1 MRLGIF
7 GGTFDPP
14 HVGHLLAASDVFE
27 QLALDQLL
35 FVPAAIQPLKASRT
49 TAPGAHRLAM
59 VRLTIGP
66 DARFGV
72 DSVELDREGLSY
84 SVDTLREF
92 ARQFPSAELFF
103 LVGADVLSTFAQW
116 RDPHTVLELAT
127 LAVMTRRAENGT
139 QELDDT
145 ISLDAELARRMT
157 RVATRR
163 FDVSSTEIRER
174 VRAGRSIHGFVTDA
188 VAEYIGSHGL
198 YR

>member
-1 MRLGIF
+1 VRLGIF

-14 HVGHLLAASDVFE
+14 HVGHLLAASDAFE
-27 QLALDQLL
+27 DLALDRLL
-35 FVPAAIQPLKASRT
+35 FVPAAIQPLKASKT
-49 TAPGAHRLAM
+49 TAAGNHRLEM
-59 VRLTIGP
+59 VRLTTRA
-66 DARFGV
+66 DDRFGV
-72 DSVELDREGLSY
+72 DSVELDRDGLSY
-84 SVDTLREF
+84 TVDTLREF

-103 LVGADVLSTFAQW
+103 LVGADVLSSFAQW

-127 LAVMTRRAENGT
+127 LVVMTRRAETGG
-139 QELDDT
+139 QEPDDSGLDG
-145 ISLDAELARRMT
+145 ELARRTM

-163 FDVSSTEIRER
+163 LDISSTEIRAR